1 MFILKM
7 LLSSLKAEGCRAYK
21 SHKKGKLSRLLTHA
35 IWQKHCPTFQE
46 IQAGGEKMSEEEVK
60 EVIGKVMHPEVDA
73 SLVELGMVENV
84 EVKGNKVSLTMVFP
98 FAGVPIK
105 YMLIESVKEPLEKLG
120 LEVEITERTMSQ
132 DELQKFFK
140 MEQEKWK
147 GM

>member
-1 MFILKM
+1 MN
-7 LLSSLKAEGCRAYK
+7 
-21 SHKKGKLSRLLTHA
+21 
-35 IWQKHCPTFQE
+35 
-46 IQAGGEKMSEEEVK
+46 EEEVK
-60 EVIGKVMHPEVDA
+60 EIVGKVMHPEIDA

-84 EVKGNKVSLTMVFP
+84 EVKENKVSLTMVFP

-105 YMLIESVKEPLEKLG
+105 HMLMESIREPLEQQG
-120 LEVEITERTMSQ
+120 LEVEMSERTMSQ